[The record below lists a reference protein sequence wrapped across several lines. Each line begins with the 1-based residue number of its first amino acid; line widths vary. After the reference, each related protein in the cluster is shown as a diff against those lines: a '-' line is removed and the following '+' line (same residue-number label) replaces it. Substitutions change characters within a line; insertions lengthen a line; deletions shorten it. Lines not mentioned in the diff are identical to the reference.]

1 MALELSGSVKH
12 WWMFLLRGLL
22 FIVLGVYMISSPSES
37 YMALSLLFG
46 VIILLAGIAELIHA
60 FSNRHSRR
68 WGWRLFVGIIDLV
81 LGLILVFN
89 IKVSMAVL
97 PFILGIWFFFSGASL
112 LSFATVVRRPFWLA
126 VGGMLIISIS
136 FLVMFVP
143 EFGAMTIVVWTAFA
157 FIAAGIF
164 NGLLAFWL
172 KDVNDVFN
180 KN

>member
-22 FIVLGVYMISSPSES
+22 FILLGAYMISKPSES

-46 VIILLAGIAELIHA
+46 IIILLAGIAELAHA
-60 FSNRHSRR
+60 FINRDSRR
-68 WGWRLFVGIIDLV
+68 WGWRLFVGILDIV

-126 VGGMLIISIS
+126 VGGMLIIFIS

-143 EFGAMTIVVWTAFA
+143 DFGAMTIVIWTALA

-172 KDVNDVFN
+172 KDVNDLFN
-180 KN
+180 KS